1 MKKAVKAMIGAAV
14 MLLAL
19 AGCAKES
26 AETELMSEALPE
38 AVEASVYTGTEENA
52 DAESEAWLSAAKDAE
67 EGAENP
73 AAEDAEEGAENPA
86 AKDAGEGAENPAAED
101 AGKTPEAGTEDKSWT
116 EAATEKVRTTDKLRI
131 RKGPSAEDEIY
142 KTVGVYTELERISDD
157 GEWSRILMDG
167 SVYYAASAYLKAIP
181 VREPGSGALIVIDAG
196 HQEKGNSEKE
206 PVGPGASEMKAKV
219 ASGTQGRASGLK
231 EYELTLQVSLKLQQ
245 ELQDRGYQVI
255 MVRTTNDVDISNSER
270 AMIANDAGADAL
282 IRIHANGSENS
293 GANGM
298 MTICQTPSNPYNG
311 ELYEESRSLSGLI
324 LDAMVNA
331 TGAKKERV
339 WETDTMSGINWAQVP
354 CTIVEMGYMTNE
366 NEDLLMATEEY
377 QLKIVNGI
385 ADGLDLFFEQ

>member
-1 MKKAVKAMIGAAV
+1 MNNKAVKLMIGTTMA
-14 MLLAL
+14 LLML
-19 AGCAKES
+19 AGCGKGSTGMEPASE
-26 AETELMSEALPE
+26 ELPT
-38 AVEASVYTGTEENA
+38 AVETSVNAGTEESA
-52 DAESEAWLSAAKDAE
+52 DAELETWPLEEAAVEESEEKQAKEEAE
-67 EGAENP
+67 KATETE
-73 AAEDAEEGAENPA
+73 
-86 AKDAGEGAENPAAED
+86 KI
-101 AGKTPEAGTEDKSWT
+101 TEDE
-116 EAATEKVRTTDKLRI
+116 EAEGWEEAEREKVRTTDKLRI
-131 RKGPSAEDEIY
+131 RMGPSVDDEIY
-142 KTVGVYTELERISDD
+142 KTVGAYTELERISDD
-157 GEWSRILMDG
+157 GEWSRILLDG
-167 SVYYAASAYLKAIP
+167 SVYYAASAYLKAVP

-206 PVGPGASEMKAKV
+206 PIGPGAAEMKAKV
-219 ASGTQGRASGLK
+219 ASGTQGCASGLK

-293 GANGM
+293 GASGM
-298 MTICQTPSNPYNG
+298 MTICQTSSNPYNG

-324 LDAMVNA
+324 LDATVNA
-331 TGAKKERV
+331 TGARKERV

-354 CTIVEMGYMTNE
+354 CTIIEMGYMTNE

-385 ADGLDLFFEQ
+385 ADGLDLFFEK